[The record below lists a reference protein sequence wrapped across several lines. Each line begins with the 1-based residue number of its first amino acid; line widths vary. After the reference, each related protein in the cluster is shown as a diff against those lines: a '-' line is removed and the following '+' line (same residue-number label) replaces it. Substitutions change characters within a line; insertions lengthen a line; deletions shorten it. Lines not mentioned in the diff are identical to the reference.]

1 MPASTTPAMSASAAT
16 ADDRPVA
23 RSRGLSNRQREMLAG
38 YLFVAPDFIGLFVFV
53 GMPMLLALTM
63 GFFDVNGFGQFTFVG
78 LANYR
83 KMMVDP
89 VFWQCLRVTITYM
102 VILVPALY
110 VAGLGLA
117 LLVQRT
123 NRFNTVMRS
132 MFFAPQMVSLVV
144 IGLVWQVMTVDK
156 IGLLSRLFAFLGLGG
171 VSLLGNPSLALYTTL
186 FVTVWFLMG
195 FYMLIFIGGLQD
207 IPKEYYE
214 AAEIDGATPVQSFWN
229 ITLPLLRPTSFFVLL
244 ISLVA
249 AVAGGQAFDLVYV
262 MTKGGPANATTV
274 LIFYV
279 YQQAFQYSAFGYAA
293 AMASIVVLILML
305 ATLLLFLLTRGGR
318 FNND

>member
-1 MPASTTPAMSASAAT
+1 MNVTAAP
-16 ADDRPVA
+16 ADDRA
-23 RSRGLSNRQREMLAG
+23 ATRSHGLSNRHREMLAG
-38 YLFVAPDFIGLFVFV
+38 YLFVAPDFIGLLVFV
-53 GMPMLLALTM
+53 GLPMLLALTM
-63 GFFDVNGFGQFTFVG
+63 GFFDVNGFGRFTFVG
-78 LANYR
+78 LANYG
-83 KMMVDP
+83 KMLVDP
-89 VFWQCLRVTITYM
+89 VFWQCLKVTVIYM

-144 IGLVWQVMTVDK
+144 IGLVWQVMSVDK
-156 IGLLSRLFAFLGLGG
+156 RGILPRMFASLGLGG
-171 VSLLGNPSLALYTTL
+171 ISLLGNPSLALYTTL

-214 AAEIDGATPVQSFWN
+214 AAEIDGATRLQRFWN

-262 MTKGGPANATTV
+262 MTKGGPANSTTV
-274 LIFYV
+274 LIFYI
-279 YQQAFQYSAFGYAA
+279 YQQAFGYSQFGYAA